1 MAKQQK
7 SNLVIWSHWLG
18 PPCRRSKMV
27 LYLHHLSGKT
37 EIRQFP
43 LKKTLSETL
52 WPDLAKFR
60 HFGKTYSDF
69 GKILMVY
76 LVFGKILTLLCQEFY
91 VIGRIFI
98 AVNGQILNS
107 YQAIWSLWSEFWIV
121 DFKGLLPTYL
131 GEVKPSW
138 TYYTYVR
145 TYLRTYLPTYVRTY
159 LPRWGEAV
167 LNVLYHLK
175 KRPVVDVIKLFLEEI
190 YISPKIRNWIKF
202 VLMSE
207 PAQKIFLS
215 KTIL

>member
-1 MAKQQK
+1 MFDARFIATVCASKAFH
-7 SNLVIWSHWLG
+7 SCLPSCLVNSL
-18 PPCRRSKMV
+18 RRSNYNGAK
-27 LYLHHLSGKT
+27 LFSTQRSTSYSLSAV
-37 EIRQFP
+37 
-43 LKKTLSETL
+43 

-138 TYYTYVR
+138 TYYT
-145 TYLRTYLPTYVRTY
+145 
-159 LPRWGEAV
+159 
-167 LNVLYHLK
+167 
-175 KRPVVDVIKLFLEEI
+175 
-190 YISPKIRNWIKF
+190 ISKSD
-202 VLMSE
+202 L
-207 PAQKIFLS
+207 
-215 KTIL
+215 